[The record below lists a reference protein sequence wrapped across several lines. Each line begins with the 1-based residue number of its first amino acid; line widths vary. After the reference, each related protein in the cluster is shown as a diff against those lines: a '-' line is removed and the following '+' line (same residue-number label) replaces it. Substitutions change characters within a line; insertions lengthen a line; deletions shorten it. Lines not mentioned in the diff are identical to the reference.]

1 VINLII
7 RIRDIECHITALRT
21 EHGGVRMGKDDGPP
35 SRMRPFALV
44 FMHADVTD
52 AVLMALGLLGA
63 IGDGLSTPVM
73 LFITSRI
80 FNDLGGGP
88 GLLTEFSIR
97 MDEVE

>member
-1 VINLII
+1 
-7 RIRDIECHITALRT
+7 
-21 EHGGVRMGKDDGPP
+21 
-35 SRMRPFALV
+35 
-44 FMHADVTD
+44 MHADVTD